1 MKYNINKWQ
10 FAGFFV
16 VTLGGTLLH
25 FLYEWSD
32 KMALV
37 APFSNVNE
45 STWEHMKLLF
55 FPALAFAIVE
65 SFFFKDKKDFWSIKL
80 KGTILGLILIPV
92 IFTLFNGIIG
102 KSPDWIN
109 IVIFVVSVAATFI
122 YETKLFKENKED
134 FMSNRRSVML
144 FLVIAI
150 LFGVFTFYTPSLEIF
165 LDPTNNTYGI

>member
-32 KMALV
+32 EMALV

-55 FPALAFAIVE
+55 FPALVFAIVE

-109 IVIFVVSVAATFI
+109 IVIFVVTSPHFI
-122 YETKLFKENKED
+122 QFLLNIIRQSIKYF
-134 FMSNRRSVML
+134 L
-144 FLVIAI
+144 FLGAFWDII
-150 LFGVFTFYTPSLEIF
+150 KFTLYI
-165 LDPTNNTYGI
+165 